1 MTDVPASDSPTATRS
16 PVRFWWLWLIVA
28 AVFLAAVFLLRGV
41 LLPFV
46 AGAAVAYFLDPM
58 ADWLERRGLGRT
70 TATVVITVMFV
81 VALAGAILL
90 LIPAIQS
97 EIARF
102 LDNLPG
108 YAHALEDRIKPLL
121 EQARAVLPPDQ
132 IDRLREGAGS
142 MIGDAASI
150 ALSVVKQVL
159 TSSLAI
165 LNLLALVVLTP
176 VVAFYLLR
184 DWDGIVAKIDG
195 WLPRAHADTLR
206 AMARDIDRTLAGF
219 VRGQATVCLALGVFY
234 AIGLSAVGLDLGLVV
249 GLASGLLSF
258 IPYVGSIAG
267 FIASMG
273 LALAQFSDTT
283 PILIVA
289 GIYMAGQALEGNV
302 LSPWLVGGQ
311 IGLHPVWVIFAL
323 LAAGSLFGFVGVLLA
338 VPVAAVI
345 GVVVRY
351 SMARYLESP
360 LYRGSEYRDP
370 EYRDPEYRD
379 PEFSGPGDA
388 P

>member
-1 MTDVPASDSPTATRS
+1 M
-16 PVRFWWLWLIVA
+16 RFWWLWLIAA
-28 AVFLAAVFLLRGV
+28 AVFLVAVYLLRGV

-46 AGAAVAYFLDPM
+46 AGAAVAYFLDPA

-70 TATVVITVMFV
+70 TATVVITGLFV
-81 VALAGAILL
+81 VALAGAVLL

-108 YAHALEDRIKPLL
+108 YAKALEDRIRPLL
-121 EQARAVLPPDQ
+121 EQAQAVLPPDQ

-195 WLPRAHADTLR
+195 WLPRAHVGTLR

-234 AIGLSAVGLDLGLVV
+234 AIGLSAVGLDLGIVV

-258 IPYVGSIAG
+258 IPYVGSIIG

-273 LALAQFSDTT
+273 LALAQFSDLT

-289 GIYMAGQALEGNV
+289 GIYLAGQALEGNV

-351 SMARYLESP
+351 SMARYLDSP
-360 LYRGSEYRDP
+360 LYRGPQAD
-370 EYRDPEYRD
+370 D
-379 PEFSGPGDA
+379 PGDA

>member
-1 MTDVPASDSPTATRS
+1 MTDAAASDTPDREHPPRQS
-16 PVRFWWLWLIVA
+16 PVRFWWLWLIA
-28 AVFLAAVFLLRGV
+28 AGVFLAAVYLLRGV

-46 AGAAVAYFLDPM
+46 AGAAVAYFLDPA

-70 TATVVITVMFV
+70 TATVVITVLFV
-81 VALAGAILL
+81 VALAGAVLL

-108 YAHALEDRIKPLL
+108 YAQALEDRVRPLL
-121 EQARAVLPPDQ
+121 EQARAVLPADQ
-132 IDRLREGAGS
+132 IDRLREGAAS

-184 DWDGIVAKIDG
+184 DWDDIVAKVDG

-206 AMARDIDRTLAGF
+206 AMARDIDSTLAGF

-234 AIGLSAVGLDLGLVV
+234 AVGLSAVGLDLGIVV

-258 IPYVGSIAG
+258 IPYVGSIVG
-267 FIASMG
+267 FVASMG
-273 LALAQFSDTT
+273 LALAQFSDLT

-289 GIYMAGQALEGNV
+289 GIYLAGQALEGNV

-351 SMARYLESP
+351 SMTRYLESP
-360 LYRGSEYRDP
+360 LYRGP
-370 EYRDPEYRD
+370 EGDE
-379 PEFSGPGDA
+379 PGDA